1 MAEPADPTHSLNH
14 PPEPQPRQALIA
26 CPECDLLQHEIALAP
41 GGTALC
47 QRCQA
52 HLYRH
57 TRHGME
63 RALACTIGAL
73 ILFFLANSFPI
84 IGLEL
89 QKTRN
94 ATTLLG
100 SVRYL
105 FDHHL
110 QLVAILVLLTTVII
124 PAIELFAMLAILL
137 PLRLGRVPQGLPWLF
152 RMVQWSH
159 PWGMVEVFMLGII
172 VSLIRVSDF
181 ATVEPGVALF
191 SFAGLMLLMTA
202 GSYNFNR
209 RELWAAVAAI
219 KHA

>member
-1 MAEPADPTHSLNH
+1 MVPAHKPDPASA
-14 PPEPQPRQALIA
+14 PQLIA
-26 CPECDLLQHEIALAP
+26 CPECDLLQTEITLPP

-57 TRHGME
+57 TPNGLE
-63 RALACTIGAL
+63 RSLVCTIASL

-100 SVRYL
+100 SVYYL

-110 QLVAILVLLTTVII
+110 QLVAILVLMTTVII

-137 PLRLGRVPQGLPWLF
+137 PIRLGRVPHGVRWLF

-172 VSLIRVSDF
+172 VSLVRVSDF
-181 ATVEPGVALF
+181 AEVEPGVALF
-191 SFAGLMLLMTA
+191 SFAGLIVLMTV

-219 KHA
+219 KHV

>member
-1 MAEPADPTHSLNH
+1 MESLKTQPT
-14 PPEPQPRQALIA
+14 ALVA
-26 CPECDLLQHEIALAP
+26 CPECDLLQQEIVLRT

-47 QRCQA
+47 CRCQA
-52 HLYRH
+52 HLYHH
-57 TRHGME
+57 TPNGLE
-63 RALACTIGAL
+63 RALACTIASL

-100 SVRYL
+100 SVQYL

-110 QLVAILVLLTTVII
+110 QLVAILVLMTTVII
-124 PAIELFAMLAILL
+124 PAIELFSMLAILL
-137 PLRLGRVPQGLPWLF
+137 PLRLGYVPNGLPWLF

-172 VSLIRVSDF
+172 VSLIRVSGF
-181 ATVEPGVALF
+181 AAVEPGVALF
-191 SFAGLMLLMTA
+191 SFAGLMLLMTI